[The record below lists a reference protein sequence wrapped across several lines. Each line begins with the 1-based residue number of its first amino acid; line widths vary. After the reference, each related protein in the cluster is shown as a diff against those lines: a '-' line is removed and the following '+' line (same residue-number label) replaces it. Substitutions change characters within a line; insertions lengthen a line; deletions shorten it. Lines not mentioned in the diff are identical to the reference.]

1 MVRRTA
7 FLFAVLAAA
16 SLALGC
22 ATVFGSGPSK
32 SREDAIAA
40 CVEAVPADSV
50 PYGDAFAACMEEYG
64 WVHRSASASPD

>member
-7 FLFAVLAAA
+7 FLFMALAVTSLAA
-16 SLALGC
+16 GC
-22 ATVFGSGPSK
+22 ATLFGGGPSK

-40 CVEAVPADSV
+40 CVEAVPTESV

-64 WVHRSASASPD
+64 WVHQSASASTD